1 MAWAKLDC
9 NRISR
14 GLFVIGL
21 LVFATF
27 QQALAVEAG
36 DEAPPWQG
44 TDLVSDREIAF
55 PQVLDGK
62 PAVLVFWATWC
73 PYCKA
78 FMPYAGEIQRDYSDQ
93 GVKIISFNAK
103 ERDAG
108 DPRAYSRGLGFDLLA
123 IADADAIAD
132 AYDVKFIPGL
142 MVVDGDGQVTYRR
155 GWTDLPAGGKVATQW
170 ANEVRAALD
179 KLVD

>member
-1 MAWAKLDC
+1 MAWAKTHLTIPL
-9 NRISR
+9 N
-14 GLFVIGL
+14 LVAVGL
-21 LVFATF
+21 LVLATSP
-27 QQALAVEAG
+27 QTRAVGAG

-44 TDLVSDREIAF
+44 TDLISERKIAF

-78 FMPYAGEIQRDYSDQ
+78 FMPYAGEIQQQYSEQ

-108 DPRAYSRGLGFDLLA
+108 DPRAYSRSLGFELLA

-142 MVVDGDGQVTYRR
+142 MVVDGDGKVTYRR
-155 GWTDLPAGGKVATQW
+155 GWTDLPAGSKVAAQW
-170 ANEVRAALD
+170 AEEVRGALD
-179 KLVD
+179 ALLD